1 MSQAG
6 DHFCAHQT
14 WPALE
19 PEQLVAEFLRIQD
32 RSDARMRNDLAAAP
46 QVLLKLDRAKVFM
59 CFDIL
64 ANVFALAHLRDHWL
78 VQLRRYAVN
87 GFDQPVKRKLG
98 ANGQKDHN
106 TLPA

>member
-1 MSQAG
+1 
-6 DHFCAHQT
+6 
-14 WPALE
+14 
-19 PEQLVAEFLRIQD
+19 
-32 RSDARMRNDLAAAP
+32 MRNDLAAAP
-46 QVLLKLDRAKVFM
+46 QVLLKFDRAEIFVG
-59 CFDIL
+59 FDVPADI
-64 ANVFALAHLRDHWL
+64 FALAHLRDHWL